1 MVVVLLGA
9 GAVLGAASEL
19 FLRQFLLSRLDDQ
32 LLAASQRYSAS
43 FEHEAAETRRAD
55 ADADDSI
62 PGQAVG
68 TLSIRLAAGRVTNA
82 AVITDSGANHEV
94 TLDASTVQVVKA
106 LRPGGRPTS
115 VDLVGVGDYRV
126 LATRGKDEA
135 ILVTGLPLHPLNE
148 TLTKLFVVLL
158 AVFVAV
164 VALGGAAAAFV
175 VRRGL
180 RPLHDLSETALRVSE
195 LALTGPDTALPTTAA
210 AAPSGTEVDQVS
222 RAFDRM
228 LDRVSQ
234 AMAAR
239 DSTEEQLR
247 RFVADASHELRTP
260 LATIRAYA
268 EFGQQPEAGQLPAE
282 TADALAR
289 ITVTADRMASLV
301 TDLLLLARLDAG
313 RPLARGA
320 VDLTRLVLD
329 AVADAKTAAP
339 GHRWRLDLPEHAVVV
354 TGDADRLHQV
364 LANLLTNARTHTP
377 PGTTVTAVV
386 RDGPSAVDVLVR
398 DDGPGI
404 PRELQPNLFDR
415 FSRGDSSRSR
425 THGSTG
431 LGLAIAYSIAVAHG
445 GTLTVDSTP
454 PHGTCF
460 RLRLPVG
467 GDALTVE
474 SASDVSARRR
484 DRD

>member
-1 MVVVLLGA
+1 MVIILLVA
-9 GAVLGAASEL
+9 GAVLGTASEL
-19 FLRQFLLSRLDDQ
+19 FLREFLLSRLDDQ
-32 LLAASQRYSAS
+32 LDAASGRYSAS
-43 FEHEAAETRRAD
+43 LEHDAEAHQGPAG
-55 ADADDSI
+55 DADDSI

-68 TLSIRLAAGRVTNA
+68 TLGIQVAAGRVTTA
-82 AVITDSGANHEV
+82 AVISDSGANHDV
-94 TLDASTVQVVKA
+94 TLDPASTQAVLA
-106 LRPGGRPTS
+106 LRPGDEPTS
-115 VDLVGVGDYRV
+115 VDLGSVGDYR
-126 LATRGKDEA
+126 LRATQGHDND
-135 ILVTGLPLHPLNE
+135 ILITGLPLHPLNQ
-148 TLTKLFVVLL
+148 TLAQLFVVLL
-158 AVFVAV
+158 AVFIAV

-210 AAPSGTEVDQVS
+210 TAPSGTEVDQVS
-222 RAFDRM
+222 QAFDRM
-228 LDRVSQ
+228 LERVSQ

-239 DSTEEQLR
+239 DATEEQLR

-268 EFGQQPEAGQLPAE
+268 EFGQSPETGELPAE

-313 RPLARGA
+313 RPLARGP
-320 VDLTRLVLD
+320 VDVTRLVLD

-339 GHRWRLDLPEHAVVV
+339 EHRWRLDLPEHEVTV

-364 LANLLTNARTHTP
+364 LGNLLTNARTHTP

-386 RDGPSAVDVLVR
+386 RDGPLAVEVLVR

-404 PRELQPNLFDR
+404 PRDRQPNLFDR
-415 FSRGDSSRSR
+415 FSRGDTSRSR
-425 THGSTG
+425 AHGSTG
-431 LGLAIAYSIAVAHG
+431 LGLAIAHSIAVAHG

-454 PHGTCF
+454 NGSCF
-460 RLRLPVG
+460 RLRLPAGAGVF
-467 GDALTVE
+467 ATTPVR
-474 SASDVSARRR
+474 SARHP
-484 DRD
+484 